1 MNIIIKGSQIEITE
15 AIQSYLERKLE
26 GLQKFLNEESKIQAD
41 IGKTSNHHKHG
52 DIFKAELNIYH
63 KGQYTRVEAEKDDLY
78 TAIDAVKD
86 EAYDALSSKKDKKQS
101 LFRKGA
107 QKIKRMFRRG

>member
-1 MNIIIKGSQIEITE
+1 MNIIIRGSQIEITE
-15 AIQSYLERKLE
+15 AIQVYLEKKLDV
-26 GLQKFLNEESKIQAD
+26 LSKFLNAESKIQAD
-41 IGKTSNHHKHG
+41 VGKISNHHKHG

-63 KGQYTRVEAEKDDLY
+63 KGEYTRVEAEEEDLY
-78 TAIDAVKD
+78 AAIDAVKD

-107 QKIKRMFRRG
+107 QKIKQMFRK